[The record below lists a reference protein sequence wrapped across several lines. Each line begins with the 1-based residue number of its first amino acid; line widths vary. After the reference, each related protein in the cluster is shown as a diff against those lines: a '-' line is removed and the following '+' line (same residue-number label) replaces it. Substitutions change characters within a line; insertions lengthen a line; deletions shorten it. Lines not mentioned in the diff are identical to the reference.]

1 MIEGNLEDISLPGLL
16 QLLAAE
22 STKNYRL
29 RINKGGQHGDVFV
42 CEGHLLVATFGLLE
56 GLDALCE
63 FLNWTDGEFVV
74 EKLPS
79 HFKSTIRSNINLNL
93 SEPGCFSDQCAF
105 LRESNVGLNTEVV
118 PSRTF
123 GTAEWQEAL
132 HVQPLEKED
141 YAILGWI
148 TDGRTMRQAMREF
161 QFDLKKTIGVLYRLL
176 ITRSVEVVRPTAFS
190 EPVDTDLV
198 KLASKELAKHAEPA
212 AKGVTVEF
220 HATDIGGARARPRG
234 ADDTASGL
242 RALNPAAN
250 DNSKSS
256 QSAEPAS
263 GGAAKSDEQDLPVA
277 KDPSKLVKDSDKNSA
292 RDSGKPAGKDGE
304 KSAPKDR
311 EKDDKAVSGNAEKTV
326 SAEGNKNSSGKDGEK
341 VSAKGDDKVSSKA
354 DKTAGWH
361 NVSVA
366 KRDGDKSTAKDGD
379 KSSKDSERPAAK
391 SAAKTEAE
399 PAVSLDT
406 LRTTGPLKAVD
417 PKTAAENED
426 ERQKVGVAAKGDAEP
441 VSKTETGVAAQNSVP
456 KRKIIDLL
464 RDPIAP
470 NDDESPKHRKEA
482 NLSESIETEDAD
494 VADNFKKQLKKAS
507 SSAAEKE
514 NKNGDKKPHQT
525 QDLPA
530 VETNPNDTLNE
541 PLADHLDEVAAKAL
555 ADFQA
560 DISEFE
566 EVLHVVAPEIPVK
579 QFDERRTDPLPL
591 VSIDIERLL
600 VSTFQ
605 ITNIGSIAL
614 TNSQLDE
621 LLKQVL
627 LDAERGKTLLLVLT
641 DSNRSESAVLAS
653 YRYCLDRGYIEHT
666 DPVMSLTVDLLLG
679 RLELEQY
686 LLQRRRITGDQLRD
700 MVAISNRQGISL
712 DKLLVAAGYMLPIDM
727 ERVNKERERFRA
739 R

>member
-242 RALNPAAN
+242 RALNPAAS
-250 DNSKSS
+250 DNTKSS

-263 GGAAKSDEQDLPVA
+263 STKSEAQDKPVA
-277 KDPSKLVKDSDKNSA
+277 KDSSKVVKDSDKNSA
-292 RDSGKPAGKDGE
+292 KPAGKDGE
-304 KSAPKDR
+304 KTAPKDR
-311 EKDDKAVSGNAEKTV
+311 EKGGQEENKAVSRDVEKTV
-326 SAEGNKNSSGKDGEK
+326 SAEDEKNSSGKDGEK
-341 VSAKGDDKVSSKA
+341 VSAKGDEKGSSKA

-366 KRDGDKSTAKDGD
+366 RRDGDKTTAKDGE
-379 KSSKDSERPAAK
+379 KSSKDAEKPAAK

-406 LRTTGPLKAVD
+406 LKTTGPLKAID
-417 PKTAAENED
+417 PKTAVESDD

-441 VSKTETGVAAQNSVP
+441 VSKTDTGVATQNSVP

-470 NDDESPKHRKEA
+470 NDDESPKQRKEA
-482 NLSESIETEDAD
+482 NLSESIAAEDAD

-507 SSAAEKE
+507 SSGVAEKE
-514 NKNGDKKPHQT
+514 HKNGDKKPHQT

>member
-242 RALNPAAN
+242 RALNPAAS
-250 DNSKSS
+250 DNTKSS
-256 QSAEPAS
+256 QSTAEPAS
-263 GGAAKSDEQDLPVA
+263 STKSEAQDKPVA
-277 KDPSKLVKDSDKNSA
+277 KDSSKVVKDSDKNSA
-292 RDSGKPAGKDGE
+292 KPAGKDGE
-304 KSAPKDR
+304 KTAPKDR
-311 EKDDKAVSGNAEKTV
+311 EKGGQEENKAVSRDVEKTV
-326 SAEGNKNSSGKDGEK
+326 SAEDEKNSSGKDGEK
-341 VSAKGDDKVSSKA
+341 VSVKGDEKGSSKA

-366 KRDGDKSTAKDGD
+366 RRDGDKTTAKDGE
-379 KSSKDSERPAAK
+379 KSSKDAEKPAAK

-406 LRTTGPLKAVD
+406 LKTTGPLKAID
-417 PKTAAENED
+417 PKTAVESDD

-441 VSKTETGVAAQNSVP
+441 VSKTDTGVAAQNSVP

-470 NDDESPKHRKEA
+470 NDDESPKQRKEA
-482 NLSESIETEDAD
+482 NLSESIAAEDAD

-507 SSAAEKE
+507 SSGVAEKE
-514 NKNGDKKPHQT
+514 HKNGDKKPHQT

>member
-242 RALNPAAN
+242 RALNPAAS
-250 DNSKSS
+250 DNTKSS

-263 GGAAKSDEQDLPVA
+263 STKSEAQDKPVA
-277 KDPSKLVKDSDKNSA
+277 KDSSKVVKDSDKNSA
-292 RDSGKPAGKDGE
+292 KPAGKDGE
-304 KSAPKDR
+304 KTAPKDR
-311 EKDDKAVSGNAEKTV
+311 EKGGQEENKAVSRDVEKTV
-326 SAEGNKNSSGKDGEK
+326 SAEDEKNSSGKDGEK
-341 VSAKGDDKVSSKA
+341 VSVKGDEKGSSKA

-366 KRDGDKSTAKDGD
+366 RRDGDKTTAKDGE
-379 KSSKDSERPAAK
+379 KSSKDAEKPAAK

-406 LRTTGPLKAVD
+406 LKTTGPLKAID
-417 PKTAAENED
+417 PKTAVESDD

-441 VSKTETGVAAQNSVP
+441 VSKTDTGVATQNSVP

-470 NDDESPKHRKEA
+470 NDDESPKQRKEA
-482 NLSESIETEDAD
+482 NLSESIAAEDAD

-507 SSAAEKE
+507 SSGVAEKE
-514 NKNGDKKPHQT
+514 HKNGDKKPHQT

>member
-1 MIEGNLEDISLPGLL
+1 MKQALLTESEKVPTQMIEGNLEDISLPGLL

-42 CEGHLLVATFGLLE
+42 CEGHLLVATFGILE
-56 GLDALCE
+56 GLDALSE
-63 FLNWTDGEFVV
+63 FLNWSDGEFVV

-93 SEPGCFSDQCAF
+93 SDPGCFADQCAF
-105 LRESNVGLNTEVV
+105 LHESNVGLNTEIV

-176 ITRSVEVVRPTAFS
+176 ITRSVEVVRPTAFNESS
-190 EPVDTDLV
+190 EQDELV
-198 KLASKELAKHAEPA
+198 KLASKALAKHSEGPP
-212 AKGVTVEF
+212 KKTLTVEF

-234 ADDTASGL
+234 VADDTASGL
-242 RALNPAAN
+242 RALTPATAEVNAGATADSSGSVSSEKKAQSDSSTDGKPKEKEAEKPAAKVVA
-250 DNSKSS
+250 KSE
-256 QSAEPAS
+256 AEPAAKEATKAETEKS
-263 GGAAKSDEQDLPVA
+263 SAKDGVKSVSKESEKDGAKIAAKSAAEPTA
-277 KDPSKLVKDSDKNSA
+277 KDSSE
-292 RDSGKPAGKDGE
+292 PAGKAVPDQAGYSTGPLKALDPKALNDDGNN
-304 KSAPKDR
+304 KSKQ
-311 EKDDKAVSGNAEKTV
+311 AVA
-326 SAEGNKNSSGKDGEK
+326 A
-341 VSAKGDDKVSSKA
+341 
-354 DKTAGWH
+354 KTAAEP
-361 NVSVA
+361 V
-366 KRDGDKSTAKDGD
+366 AKDGD
-379 KSSKDSERPAAK
+379 KNVSAQKPAPTNK
-391 SAAKTEAE
+391 
-399 PAVSLDT
+399 L
-406 LRTTGPLKAVD
+406 
-417 PKTAAENED
+417 
-426 ERQKVGVAAKGDAEP
+426 
-441 VSKTETGVAAQNSVP
+441 
-456 KRKIIDLL
+456 IDLL
-464 RDPIAP
+464 KDPVA
-470 NDDESPKHRKEA
+470 EEQEAQAKAAAKEA
-482 NLSESIETEDAD
+482 NLNETIANED
-494 VADNFKKQLKKAS
+494 VEVKDNFKKQLKK
-507 SSAAEKE
+507 SAAPVGAAVAASAKSEKDA
-514 NKNGDKKPHQT
+514 NGAKAPHQT

-530 VETNPNDTLNE
+530 MPAES
-541 PLADHLDEVAAKAL
+541 PLTRLSESIDEELDEQDVNELKAAEPPAVDK
-555 ADFQA
+555 
-560 DISEFE
+560 
-566 EVLHVVAPEIPVK
+566 VLDVVSAESSPMK

-600 VSTFQ
+600 ASTFQ
-605 ITNIGSIAL
+605 ITNIGSLAL
-614 TNSQLDE
+614 TNSQLDD

-653 YRYCLDRGYIEHT
+653 YRYCLDRGYIEHS
-666 DPVMSLTVDLLLG
+666 DPVMPLTVDLLLG

-727 ERVNKERERFRA
+727 ERVKKEKERFSPR
-739 R
+739 

>member
-29 RINKGGQHGDVFV
+29 RINKGGQRGDVFV
-42 CEGHLLVATFGLLE
+42 CEGHLLVATFGILE

-63 FLNWTDGEFVV
+63 FLNWADGEFVV

-79 HFKSTIRSNINLNL
+79 QFKSTIRSNINLNL

-176 ITRSVEVVRPTAFS
+176 ITRSVEVVRPAAFS

-198 KLASKELAKHAEPA
+198 KLASQELAKHADSSS
-212 AKGVTVEF
+212 GQNLTVEF
-220 HATDIGGARARPRG
+220 YATDIGGARARPRGG

-242 RALNPAAN
+242 RALNPAAEGKA
-250 DNSKSS
+250 KSV
-256 QSAEPAS
+256 SAPEPAS
-263 GGAAKSDEQDLPVA
+263 SETSAKGAAPSEKERTVSKEGSKSA
-277 KDPSKLVKDSDKNSA
+277 S
-292 RDSGKPAGKDGE
+292 KDGE
-304 KSAPKDR
+304 KTGAKEG
-311 EKDDKAVSGNAEKTV
+311 EKPPATDGDKAVSKEA
-326 SAEGNKNSSGKDGEK
+326 EK
-341 VSAKGDDKVSSKA
+341 VSARDAEKASPKGEKA
-354 DKTAGWH
+354 APKEGWH

-366 KRDGDKSTAKDGD
+366 KVVKDSGGKEADKLNAKDADKSARDSD
-379 KSSKDSERPAAK
+379 KSAKDSEK
-391 SAAKTEAE
+391 SAAKVASKTEAE
-399 PAVSLDT
+399 PAISVEKLK
-406 LRTTGPLKAVD
+406 TTGPLKAID
-417 PKTAAENED
+417 PKTALEKEG
-426 ERQKVGVAAKGDAEP
+426 ERQKVAVSAKADTEPTTKANENSAKAAP
-441 VSKTETGVAAQNSVP
+441 Q
-456 KRKIIDLL
+456 RKIIDLL
-464 RDPIAP
+464 RDPVAP
-470 NDDESPKHRKEA
+470 NDDDKPAKTGKDT
-482 NLSESIETEDAD
+482 NLSDSIANEDAD
-494 VADNFKKQLKKAS
+494 VANNFKKQFKKAHGGA
-507 SSAAEKE
+507 SADDD
-514 NKNGDKKPHQT
+514 KNGDKKPHQT

-530 VETNPNDTLNE
+530 IEPNPNDTLNE
-541 PLADHLDEVAAKAL
+541 PIADHLDEAAAKAL
-555 ADFQA
+555 AEFDV
-560 DISEFE
+560 DVSELE
-566 EVLHVVAPEIPVK
+566 EVLHVVAPELPVK

-614 TNSQLDE
+614 TNSQLDD

-686 LLQRRRITGDQLRD
+686 LLQRRRLTGDQLRD

>member
-242 RALNPAAN
+242 RALNPAAS
-250 DNSKSS
+250 DNTKSS

-263 GGAAKSDEQDLPVA
+263 DKPVA
-277 KDPSKLVKDSDKNSA
+277 KDSSKVVKDSDKNSA
-292 RDSGKPAGKDGE
+292 RDSGKPSGKDGE
-304 KSAPKDR
+304 KTAPKGGQEDN
-311 EKDDKAVSGNAEKTV
+311 KAVSRDVET
-326 SAEGNKNSSGKDGEK
+326 AEGEKNSSGKDGEK
-341 VSAKGDDKVSSKA
+341 ASAKGDDKISSKA
-354 DKTAGWH
+354 EKTAGWH

-366 KRDGDKSTAKDGD
+366 RRDGDKSTPKDGE
-379 KSSKDSERPAAK
+379 KSYKDVEKPAAK

-406 LRTTGPLKAVD
+406 LKTTGPLKAID
-417 PKTAAENED
+417 PAIAVESAD
-426 ERQKVGVAAKGDAEP
+426 ERQKVGVAAKADAEP
-441 VSKTETGVAAQNSVP
+441 VLKTDTGVAAQNAVP

-470 NDDESPKHRKEA
+470 NDDESPKNRKEA
-482 NLSESIETEDAD
+482 NLSETIAAEDAD

-507 SSAAEKE
+507 SSGSSEKE

>member
-42 CEGHLLVATFGLLE
+42 CEGHLLVATFGILE

-63 FLNWTDGEFVV
+63 FLNWADGEFVV

-79 HFKSTIRSNINLNL
+79 QFKSTIRSNINLNL
-93 SEPGCFSDQCAF
+93 SEPGCFADQCAF

-190 EPVDTDLV
+190 EPVDADLV
-198 KLASKELAKHAEPA
+198 KLASQELAKHADSSS
-212 AKGVTVEF
+212 GQNLTVEF

-234 ADDTASGL
+234 GADDTASGL
-242 RALNPAAN
+242 RALNPVA
-250 DNSKSS
+250 
-256 QSAEPAS
+256 SAT
-263 GGAAKSDEQDLPVA
+263 
-277 KDPSKLVKDSDKNSA
+277 
-292 RDSGKPAGKDGE
+292 KDGE
-304 KSAPKDR
+304 KSVSKDGEKTASKDGEKIAKDETLAAKDGGKPVPKDGSKPAA
-311 EKDDKAVSGNAEKTV
+311 KDGDKAVVKDGDKTV
-326 SAEGNKNSSGKDGEK
+326 SKEAEK
-341 VSAKGDDKVSSKA
+341 VSAKEAEKSTSKGEKA
-354 DKTAGWH
+354 PPKEGWH

-366 KRDGDKSTAKDGD
+366 KVVKEGSAKDGD
-379 KSSKDSERPAAK
+379 KTAAKVSDKPAAK
-391 SAAKTEAE
+391 VAAKDEAE
-399 PAVSLDT
+399 PAVAVEL
-406 LRTTGPLKAVD
+406 LKTTGPLKAID
-417 PKTAAENED
+417 PKTAVEKEV
-426 ERQKVGVAAKGDAEP
+426 ERQKIGVAAKADAEP
-441 VSKTETGVAAQNSVP
+441 ISKTNAPEQKAAPQ
-456 KRKIIDLL
+456 RKIIDLL
-464 RDPIAP
+464 RDPVAP
-470 NDDESPKHRKEA
+470 NDDEKPVTSTAGA
-482 NLSESIETEDAD
+482 NLSDSIVNEDAE
-494 VADNFKKQLKKAS
+494 VSSSFKKQLKKAS
-507 SSAAEKE
+507 AAAEE
-514 NKNGDKKPHQT
+514 DKNGGKRPHQT

-530 VETNPNDTLNE
+530 AEPNPNDTLNE
-541 PLADHLDEVAAKAL
+541 PIADHLDEAAAKAL
-555 ADFQA
+555 AEFDV
-560 DISEFE
+560 DVSDFE
-566 EVLHVVAPEIPVK
+566 EVLHVVAPELPTK

-621 LLKQVL
+621 SVKQVL

-727 ERVNKERERFRA
+727 ERVNKERERFRV